1 MDWSAASCRR
11 QQQQRIVPATSAV
24 AAQDSPGIPVCFVT
38 NLEPPNPETAYVA
51 EAAWD
56 IRSAEPVAVASMP
69 DIAMPVVGRRSCK
82 ALAAVVAACLGVAW
96 TEALAEVRIAALR
109 VSRRRTLHRRH

>member
-11 QQQQRIVPATSAV
+11 QQKQRVAPATFAV
-24 AAQDSPGIPVCFVT
+24 AAQGSPGIPVCFVT